1 MRTNNSFNWLYILP
15 MSFLTILL
23 LGCGNRSNNVDKSEQ
38 FLRATSPIYSQEIQP
53 QMDSVFQI
61 IQVLLPSELETHYV
75 YILDTS
81 CSACIAGA
89 LDCYGV
95 YSQLLSDDES
105 SEFDFIST
113 IEDVEIFNYYFR
125 EQFGDKEPRCRYY
138 ADFQIPIGLY
148 TVRQGQLVAYSTWK

>member
-1 MRTNNSFNWLYILP
+1 MKKILP
-15 MSFLTILL
+15 LL
-23 LGCGNRSNNVDKSEQ
+23 LCVLLSGCGNHNNNVDKSEQ

-61 IQVLLPSELETHYV
+61 IHVLLPSELETHYV
-75 YILDTS
+75 YILDAS

-95 YSQLLSDDES
+95 YTQLLSEDGS

-113 IEDVEIFNYYFR
+113 IEDVEIFDYYFR

-148 TVRQGQLVAYSTWK
+148 TVRQGQLVAYSAWQ

>member
-1 MRTNNSFNWLYILP
+1 MKKILP
-15 MSFLTILL
+15 LL
-23 LGCGNRSNNVDKSEQ
+23 LCVLLSGCGNHNNNVDKSEQ

-75 YILDTS
+75 YILDAS

-95 YSQLLSDDES
+95 YTQLLSEDGS

-113 IEDVEIFNYYFR
+113 IEDFEIFDYYFG
-125 EQFGDKEPRCRYY
+125 EQFGDTEPRCHYF

-148 TVRQGQLVAYSTWK
+148 TVRQGQLVAYSAWQ